1 MVTLKSLLN
10 PHRELIKVCKE
21 VKIILENC
29 VDEHLYLSNYLLYPE
44 NAEEKM
50 NFKIMNRNL
59 NDVEYD
65 SQNYVN
71 TQDFRKMV
79 VEELQVYWADK
90 LDLL

>member
-1 MVTLKSLLN
+1 M
-10 PHRELIKVCKE
+10 
-21 VKIILENC
+21 
-29 VDEHLYLSNYLLYPE
+29 YPE

-59 NDVEYD
+59 NEVEYD

-71 TQDFRKMV
+71 TQDFRKLV
-79 VEELQVYWADK
+79 VEELQVYWADE

>member
-1 MVTLKSLLN
+1 MNICT
-10 PHRELIKVCKE
+10 
-21 VKIILENC
+21 
-29 VDEHLYLSNYLLYPE
+29 YLSNYLLYPE

-59 NDVEYD
+59 NEVEYD

-71 TQDFRKMV
+71 TQDFRKLV